1 MQQLIGTPLREFRIG
16 ITLRVTLMRSKA
28 LLIVGASVFA
38 VLQVHGAADAK
49 VLPYELQASSRR
61 VDPGEA
67 VRIRV
72 VLDPANVIAVE
83 RMRSFVSVFRGD
95 HRNAQGLPRRGP
107 HVDVPMREVGTNEY
121 LGEFSSRT
129 PGVYLISGF
138 TSTVVDG
145 KASPQPIRLRVTDRG
160 RPAASDL
167 RWVGPTVAIVGLAA
181 ILGSVFLVRARRPV
195 RPS

>member
-1 MQQLIGTPLREFRIG
+1 MTEFRIG

-38 VLQVHGAADAK
+38 VLQVHGIADAK
-49 VLPYELQASSRR
+49 VLPYEFQASARR

-95 HRNAQGLPRRGP
+95 HRNARGLPRRGP
-107 HVDVPMREVGTNEY
+107 HIDVPMREVGTNEY
-121 LGEFSSRT
+121 LGEFSSRK

-145 KASPQPIRLRVTDRG
+145 KASPQPIRLRVTDPG
-160 RPAASDL
+160 LHAASDL

-181 ILGSVFLVRARRPV
+181 ILGGVFLVRARRLA